1 MKQKVGESCSGRR
14 KMSCRGHKSWVGKAG
29 PRVLG
34 IGGGNSGGV
43 KSSRAAPRTGW
54 QEVARQSVE
63 IALEVLNDGDD
74 GDDDDD
80 DAE

>member
-1 MKQKVGESCSGRR
+1 
-14 KMSCRGHKSWVGKAG
+14 
-29 PRVLG
+29 LG

-80 DAE
+80 AE